1 MRTSR
6 IRRHDKLEKDD
17 LKQNKL
23 KWEKELK
30 EKEEVIS
37 RLIKKVELFES
48 LQDEHEENVEKLNIL
63 FQAGIID
70 IEGNIIKKDDK

>member
-37 RLIKKVELFES
+37 RLIKKAELFES
-48 LQDEHEENVEKLNIL
+48 LQDEYKENAEKLNIL
-63 FQAGIID
+63 FQAAIID

>member
-37 RLIKKVELFES
+37 RFIKKVELFES
-48 LQDEHEENVEKLNIL
+48 LQDEHEENAEKLNIL

-70 IEGNIIKKDDK
+70 IEGNIIKKDDQ

>member
-1 MRTSR
+1 MRISR

-48 LQDEHEENVEKLNIL
+48 LQDEHEENAEKLNIL

>member
-6 IRRHDKLEKDD
+6 IRRHDQLEKDD

-23 KWEKELK
+23 KWKIELK

-48 LQDEHEENVEKLNIL
+48 LQVENEENAEKLNIL

-70 IEGNIIKKDDK
+70 IEGNIIKKRW

>member
-6 IRRHDKLEKDD
+6 IRRHDKQEKDD

>member
-6 IRRHDKLEKDD
+6 IRRHDKQEKDD

-30 EKEEVIS
+30 EKDEVIS